1 MYSPKKLEIYLVR
14 NLAFSYTTI
23 YNTPA
28 EPAFDL
34 VAKGNI
40 LYVGGCGFETRMK
53 SFYKQL

>member
-14 NLAFSYTTI
+14 NLAFSYATI

-40 LYVGGCGFETRMK
+40 LYVGGCEFETRMK
-53 SFYKQL
+53 SFYK